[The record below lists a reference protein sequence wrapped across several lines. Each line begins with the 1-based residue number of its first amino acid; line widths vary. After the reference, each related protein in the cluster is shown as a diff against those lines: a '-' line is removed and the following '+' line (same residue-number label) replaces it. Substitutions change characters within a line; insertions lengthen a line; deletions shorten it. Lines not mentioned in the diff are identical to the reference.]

1 MDLNGL
7 LVYLPALLLHF
18 VRAGAFFAA
27 VPLFGAQR
35 DSRILRLILAVST
48 GTIFW
53 WVGEKILPIEGGLI
67 ELMVLALRE
76 ALLGLVAGFAVSLMT
91 SLLIS
96 AGEIISH
103 EMGFSLARTMNPES
117 GVSSSVVSQFFQA
130 IGALLIFQLN
140 VHHEVIRLLA
150 FSYERVPTG
159 QPYDTGPMFGV
170 LTSLV
175 EKTLLSAVQYALPIL
190 AVMMLLTSVL
200 VMLARAVPNIN
211 LLEFSFG
218 LRILLALFS
227 ASYFLGQGAP
237 FLERVFAEMLAEA
250 RLMFV

>member
-1 MDLNGL
+1 M
-7 LVYLPALLLHF
+7 LLHF

-67 ELMVLALRE
+67 ELMVLAVRE

-103 EMGFSLARTMNPES
+103 EMGFALARTMNPES

-159 QPYDTGPMFGV
+159 QTYDTDPMFSV
-170 LTSLV
+170 LTSLIG
-175 EKTLLSAVQYALPIL
+175 KTLLSAVQYALPVL

-200 VMLARAVPNIN
+200 VMLARAVPNIH

-218 LRILLALFS
+218 VRILLALFS
-227 ASYFLGQGAP
+227 AAYFLVQGAP
-237 FLERVFAEMLAEA
+237 LLERVFAEMLVEA
-250 RLMFV
+250 RLMFP